1 MDIVKILRDEFT
13 GFFGINHWLKMYRT
27 ADYSSLFTFHGVLSA
42 IGPLIPLIL
51 VLEIGRALLYKRF
64 KIEEYKIPF
73 LIFVFNRFVSRF
85 ISIAAVGFC
94 IAFFSRFSII
104 KTEFTWYWFIYGY
117 IIWEF
122 AHFIYHS
129 FGH

>member
-1 MDIVKILRDEFT
+1 MDILQVLRDEFT
-13 GFFGINHWLKMYRT
+13 GFFGIEHWMKMYHSN
-27 ADYSSLFTFHGVLSA
+27 DYSSLFTFDGVVSA

-51 VLEIGRALLYKRF
+51 IIEITRAILYKKF

-94 IAFFSRFSII
+94 IAFFTRF
-104 KTEFTWYWFIYGY
+104 
-117 IIWEF
+117 
-122 AHFIYHS
+122 
-129 FGH
+129 